1 MAEINL
7 TEIECDSNSPLE
19 YEYGKT
25 LLTQKGG
32 WTAEE
37 LGITLDGGDE
47 GQEYTK
53 QDFYG
58 DLKKISRRENIPIGE
73 NIRDAI
79 RSIKGK

>member
-1 MAEINL
+1 MDETNL
-7 TEIECDSNSPLE
+7 MIIESDSNSPLKDE
-19 YEYGKT
+19 YDET

-37 LGITLDGGDE
+37 LGITIDGGDE

-58 DLKKISRRENIPIGE
+58 DLKRVSRKQNIPIGE

-79 RSIKGK
+79 RAIKGK